1 MNTRVAL
8 AVMVGSLVVGVS
20 AADLHKTLQGVWVV
34 DEKARLEASPLWQL
48 STPAKKKELEKQT
61 MAMPATKFEFKAATW
76 GFAPG
81 PATTPYKVAKRGANS
96 LVLETTVEGVGKD
109 EITVEYISD
118 TSLKLTLKSAGIPL
132 IVKRE
137 K

>member
-76 GFAPG
+76 GFAG
-81 PATTPYKVAKRGANS
+81 TGDDAVQGCQARREQSGAR
-96 LVLETTVEGVGKD
+96 D
-109 EITVEYISD
+109 H
-118 TSLKLTLKSAGIPL
+118 
-132 IVKRE
+132 R
-137 K
+137 